1 MEYLPREMVHLQFAL
16 SRRVL
21 VTTIILVVA
30 SSVSAID
37 EIPPD
42 SEGSTIL
49 EEAATLIYS
58 QTGSTDEIMNLLT
71 EAERRFRRIGDPVER
86 NYWIART
93 DLIRTIRYNQIGR
106 RGAAERNA
114 RAGLKA
120 IRDTLAEA
128 TFSEGLRV
136 LSDLH
141 AQMMMAKGLVY
152 MVRNGSEARDA
163 ALEALERAPRNI
175 KAQITVAGFLLN
187 APPMAGGDTEQ
198 ARLVL
203 ERALAQEPAS
213 MNDRFLILGWL
224 AQASH
229 TLDDVEAAEQYFAEA
244 FSIYP
249 ESEWLAEIGE
259 EILE

>member
-1 MEYLPREMVHLQFAL
+1 MQYLPPVMHLRRL
-16 SRRVL
+16 SCARPVWYVVLLLLTAPL
-21 VTTIILVVA
+21 VTALEEV
-30 SSVSAID
+30 
-37 EIPPD
+37 PPD
-42 SEGSTIL
+42 TSGSEIL
-49 EEAATLIYS
+49 EQAATLIYS
-58 QTGSTDEIMNLLT
+58 QTGSTDEILDLLDG
-71 EAERRFRRIGDPVER
+71 AERRFRRIGNPVER
-86 NYWIART
+86 DYWIART
-93 DLIRTIRYNQIGR
+93 HLVRTIRYNQIGR
-106 RGAAERNA
+106 DGAAERSA
-114 RAGLKA
+114 RAGLES
-120 IRDTLAEA
+120 IRDALAEGV
-128 TFSEGLRV
+128 FSEGLRV

-141 AQMMMAKGLVY
+141 SQMMMAKGLFY

-213 MNDRFLILGWL
+213 VNDRFLILGWL

-229 TLDDVEAAEQYFAEA
+229 TLDDTEAAERYFAEA

-259 EILE
+259 EIME